1 MITLNSTIIYASSVC
16 KVKEIKK
23 MTVGKNTR
31 EYYVL
36 APVYDDKNTIY
47 VPTDN
52 PALLQ
57 KMRKIL
63 SAEEITELIN
73 AMPENETLWIED
85 DKARSEAYKKIL
97 EHGDR
102 AEIIRIIKT
111 LYERRLALMSEGKKL
126 HSADEI
132 IFARAEKM
140 IYDEFALVLDIKRE
154 EVTPFILKQIEI
166 KPFN

>member
-1 MITLNSTIIYASSVC
+1 MIALNSTIIYASSVC

-36 APVYDDKNTIY
+36 VPVYDDKNTIY

-52 PALLQ
+52 PTLLQ

-73 AMPENETLWIED
+73 AMPDNEAIWIED

-97 EHGDR
+97 EQGNR

-111 LYERRLALMSEGKKL
+111 LYERRLTLMSEGKKL